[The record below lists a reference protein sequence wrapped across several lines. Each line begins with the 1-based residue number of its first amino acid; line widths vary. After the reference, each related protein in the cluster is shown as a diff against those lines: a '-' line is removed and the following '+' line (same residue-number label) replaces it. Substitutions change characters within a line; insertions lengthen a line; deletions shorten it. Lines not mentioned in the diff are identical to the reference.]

1 MFRQKD
7 TLDMHVCKQ
16 KIFHKIYICMFRQ
29 KDTLDMHEWKQKKYL
44 TKYIYVCLG
53 SKIPWIC
60 MYIAKIPHKIY
71 IYIYIYIYMY
81 VQVAR
86 YLGYPSIQQKYHTKI
101 YICLGSKI
109 SHEKKQKTENN
120 NNNNKLSS

>member
-7 TLDMHVCKQ
+7 TLDMHVCS
-16 KIFHKIYICMFRQ
+16 
-29 KDTLDMHEWKQKKYL
+29 KKYF

-60 MYIAKIPHKIY
+60 MYVAKNTSQNV
-71 IYIYIYIYMY
+71 YMY

-86 YLGYPSIQQKYHTKI
+86 YLGYACIQQNTSQKYTYVQVAKYLMKKKTTENKKDI
-101 YICLGSKI
+101 NNKGCLA
-109 SHEKKQKTENN
+109 KKQHACEKDNFQLFFERFY
-120 NNNNKLSS
+120 